1 MKWEML
7 SGRGNKGNDM
17 VARTMLAIWGL
28 LKMGR
33 LKAQRKC
40 RGSGRKHRDQ
50 ISPGFY
56 CTGDE
61 ERWKHF
67 ELRMVGSGVG
77 TGGG

>member
-1 MKWEML
+1 
-7 SGRGNKGNDM
+7 
-17 VARTMLAIWGL
+17 MLAIWGL

-33 LKAQRKC
+33 PKAQSKC

-56 CTGDE
+56 YTGDE
-61 ERWKHF
+61 KRWKHF
-67 ELRMVGSGVG
+67 ELRLVGSGVG